1 MSDGGIRVAPVGSE
15 RSILAVIADACDD
28 GGPERRTTWIVGI
41 EIVLMLAA
49 CVAGVVM
56 FYFWDHPMNRRLL
69 DEHGPIEM
77 LHLTLLAAGIVV
89 SYFAAKVSRGVTRT
103 ISNMFLIVTVTGLIR
118 EIELKSLRGPRWW
131 NELTDNYSLQEVML
145 ISGAIVLAIYMLRRR
160 HDLPAVIRRSFNIY
174 AMPLHISA
182 IALFCGAYAFEK
194 IIPDAAYSLVA
205 EEILETI
212 GYLFLLVA
220 ILRTLDKARSE
231 REMQTPWPS
240 RAAIDKTNST

>member
-1 MSDGGIRVAPVGSE
+1 MSDSDVRVAPDGAAG
-15 RSILAVIADACDD
+15 SILEVVGDTSNH
-28 GGPERRTTWIVGI
+28 GGPERRTAWIVGI

-56 FYFWDHPMNRRLL
+56 LYFWDHPIIRRLL

-77 LHLTLLAAGIVV
+77 LHLTLLAAGVVV
-89 SYFAAKVSRGVTRT
+89 SHFAAKMSRGVTRT

-160 HDLPAVIRRSFNIY
+160 HDLPAVIRRSFNLY
-174 AMPLHISA
+174 AVPLHISA
-182 IALFCGAYAFEK
+182 VALFSGAYAFEK
-194 IIPDAAYSLVA
+194 IIRHTAFSLVA
-205 EEILETI
+205 EEFLETI

-231 REMQTPWPS
+231 RETQTLWPS
-240 RAAIDKTNST
+240 RAAIDKTDIT